1 MRGRNA
7 QAGFTF
13 IEVMSVVAIIGI
25 LAAIMAPSIKNY
37 TARAKVS
44 EAVLALTKC
53 RNTVTEA
60 YLSGGAL
67 PSAGNWGCESNA
79 TSKYVATIEVVDE
92 GVIKVLTG
100 SGMGDLRVAPRYITL
115 APLSRSGQLMNED
128 DDKGSSVFR
137 WRCGSPADGTD
148 PELMNY
154 LPSSCRG

>member
-13 IEVMSVVAIIGI
+13 IELMSVVAIIGI
-25 LAAIMAPSIKNY
+25 LTAIMAPSVKNY
-37 TARAKVS
+37 TARAKMS

-53 RNTVTEA
+53 RGTVTEA
-60 YLSGGAL
+60 YLAGGAL
-67 PSAGNWGCESNA
+67 PADNNWGCEGIVS
-79 TSKYVATIEVVDE
+79 SKYVAAIEVIEE
-92 GVIKVLTG
+92 GLIRVTTG
-100 SGMGDLRVAPRYITL
+100 PAMGDLRIAPKYITL
-115 APLSRSGQLMNED
+115 APLSRSGQRMNED

-148 PELMNY
+148 TDLANY